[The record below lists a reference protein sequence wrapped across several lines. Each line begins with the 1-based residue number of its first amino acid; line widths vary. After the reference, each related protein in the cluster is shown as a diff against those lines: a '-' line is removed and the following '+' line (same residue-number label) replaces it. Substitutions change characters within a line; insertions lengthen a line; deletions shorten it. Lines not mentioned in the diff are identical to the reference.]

1 MKAILKA
8 PIFTATGLYKKGD
21 VIEVE
26 AKDFDENLMEPAEDP
41 EVTPDEEPAKKPG
54 RKKKA

>member
-21 VIEVE
+21 IIEVE
-26 AKDFDENLMEPAEDP
+26 TKDFDENLMSPAEDP
-41 EVTPDEEPAKKPG
+41 EATPEEPAKKPG